1 MSTYTFKYIRENITT
16 REISPFLTYTVAGID
31 ETEGVLNF
39 LKIINE
45 FNKTVDGFK
54 YWYVEDK

>member
-16 REISPFLTYTVAGID
+16 REISPLLTYTVAGID

>member
-1 MSTYTFKYIRENITT
+1 MSTYTFKYIRENITI
-16 REISPFLTYTVAGID
+16 REISPLLTYTVAGID

>member
-1 MSTYTFKYIRENITT
+1 MNTYTFKYIRENITT
-16 REISPFLTYTVAGID
+16 REISPLLTYTVWAVD
-31 ETEGVLNF
+31 EKEAVLNF

-45 FNKTVDGFK
+45 FNKTVDAFK